1 MPRLA
6 EFEDGELMS
15 IELLPEQHG
24 HTVWV
29 GRQLPAEIQEDLS
42 KVLCRNAALFARKRE
57 DMKGIDPKVTVHRLN
72 IKSNA
77 KTIKQKRRHFSEQQ
91 NEIIEKEVKKLLK
104 IGHIEQIQ
112 FARWLGNVVLVP
124 KPGNK

>member
-6 EFEDGELMS
+6 KFEDGELMS

-29 GRQLPAEIQEDLS
+29 GGQLPAEIQEDLS
-42 KVLCRNAALFARKRE
+42 KVLCRNAAPFARKRE

-72 IKSNA
+72 IKTNA
-77 KTIKQKRRHFSEQQ
+77 KPI
-91 NEIIEKEVKKLLK
+91 
-104 IGHIEQIQ
+104 
-112 FARWLGNVVLVP
+112 
-124 KPGNK
+124 